1 MASGSVDVLGPPS
14 NLDAD
19 TPHADPA
26 TNTEQ
31 SQPMCESRAEQV
43 VETRAPTSNDTAV
56 MENGPRPLAELCQD
70 QMKEGEEVQAS
81 QLHDDLC
88 STLLN
93 DSLTDPTLSD
103 TTIHPGSS
111 DSAKG
116 SQPESSAAAKP
127 PETDESSS
135 HWVDVLGN
143 GQLMKKV
150 CLSTRAAVWPHHNA
164 PRALFIKVVCF
175 FSRLCSI
182 SRTLDHTYG

>member
-43 VETRAPTSNDTAV
+43 IETRAPTSNDTAV

-103 TTIHPGSS
+103 TTIHPGGS
-111 DSAKG
+111 DSVKG

-164 PRALFIKVVCF
+164 PRALFINVVRSF
-175 FSRLCSI
+175 PAFVQFRVL
-182 SRTLDHTYG
+182 